1 MAGDHTITATGFRRP
16 WLFARMLRT
25 LRAND
30 LAGWR
35 IALQIEPSFASREF
49 VAAAE
54 EILSGCDFSIRVN
67 AKRLGVRFNPFTL
80 IDRVFEEGGALNIC
94 LEEDLLLSPDIC
106 DLALWY
112 ARNHQPHWLC
122 LNLLSGGCGSAGF
135 ISNPAYPRTLFESRL
150 LNSLGLVVRRNEWHA
165 HMRAA
170 WADESVVT
178 RDYQGREMRGWDWSL
193 GALLLRSPSLRSL
206 HVALARATHSGAEL
220 GEYCSK
226 QFHDLAFGDLPIAGP
241 DTVDADAG
249 GRREPDDRY
258 RIMASHELP
267 ADLRRH
273 VILADEMALALA
285 ALDRAGDGAAPPG
298 VSPRRKSWLGRLGAR
313 PRGGK

>member
-35 IALQIEPSFASREF
+35 IALQIEPSSASGEF
-49 VAAAE
+49 VAAAND
-54 EILSGCDFSIRVN
+54 ILHGCDFSIRVN
-67 AKRLGVRFNPFTL
+67 ADRLGVRVNPFTL

-94 LEEDLLLSPDIC
+94 LEEDLLLSPDVC

-112 ARNHQPHWLC
+112 ARNHKPRWLC

-135 ISNPAYPRTLFESRL
+135 ISNPAFPRTLFESRL
-150 LNSLGLVVRRNEWHA
+150 FNSLGLVVRRNEWRT

-170 WADESVVT
+170 WADESIVT
-178 RDYQGREMRGWDWSL
+178 RDNQGREMRGWDWAV
-193 GALLLRSPSLRSL
+193 GALLLRSPSLRAL
-206 HVALARATHSGAEL
+206 HVALARATHTGAEL
-220 GEYCSK
+220 GEYCLP

-241 DTVDADAG
+241 EAKDADAG
-249 GRREPDDRY
+249 GRREPDDMY
-258 RIMASHELP
+258 RLAALHELP
-267 ADLRRH
+267 SELRRH
-273 VILADEMALALA
+273 VILAEEMAWALA
-285 ALDRAGDGAAPPG
+285 ALDRAGDGAAPTA
-298 VSPRRKSWLGRLGAR
+298 VSPKTRGWRDRLGAIF
-313 PRGGK
+313 RGGK